1 MTAVVTAG
9 TGECENYEELQPSE
23 ATALRLQAARK
34 SLEAA
39 TLREA
44 LRCSR
49 ADRDAARTELQEAE
63 QKAREASSAE
73 ELSDQLCVLRRQLS
87 EANAQLQKVRQQ
99 TIAAQR
105 RDGPETLELHRA
117 LQRVALQNAELTVEK
132 DALEVKLQ
140 ATQEQHA
147 HLCQSILALKEE
159 REVLETEV
167 QKSGGTAA
175 ATARLE
181 AAQHEIAELTAA
193 TAGLEV
199 EALAMATARAEA
211 EAKTRTAEAA
221 EKKLREQLAA
231 GEDAMEKA
239 VAECKAQCQQRLQ
252 QLELSLAERR
262 EAIKEADKVTAA
274 AMREI
279 EGWQALHEAGEAE
292 IKDLNGRCDRAQRQ
306 EKDAKKR
313 AERFR
318 EDLVAAREQ
327 LEAARGERS
336 QLLKEAETLRYTAM
350 IPMILAVFII
360 FAALALASVR
370 AKTAGVVT
378 NTAVEEGVNESAD
391 AKAF

>member
-73 ELSDQLCVLRRQLS
+73 ELSDQLCVLR
-87 EANAQLQKVRQQ
+87 
-99 TIAAQR
+99 
-105 RDGPETLELHRA
+105 GPETLELHRA